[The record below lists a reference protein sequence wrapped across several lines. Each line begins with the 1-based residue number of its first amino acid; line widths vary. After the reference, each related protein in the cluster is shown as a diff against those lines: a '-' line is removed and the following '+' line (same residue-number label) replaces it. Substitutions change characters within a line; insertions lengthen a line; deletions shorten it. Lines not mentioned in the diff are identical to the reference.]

1 LQQQSKHDWH
11 NERKA
16 SMTTAHHTTTGTTR
30 PKRRGALRL
39 GLAVAGSGA
48 LVGAL
53 ALAAVPAAQASQAG
67 AASPASTHYLFR
79 TINNHRDVTFNQLL
93 GINNKGRIAG
103 YFGSGMAGHPNKGYL
118 IKSPYHQG
126 NFVNEN
132 FPHSVQTQVTGLNDH
147 NVQVGFYSTQN
158 NANLSNNN
166 FGFYVRSG
174 HFHVADFPT
183 HNVSSPPVDQLLGVN
198 NHDIAVGFFTKSNGD
213 TQGYL
218 ADLNNHKYFS
228 LHVAGATST
237 AATGINDSGSIA
249 GFFVNSKG
257 VTKGFY
263 LRHTGQ
269 IFVLRFPGA
278 STTEALGA
286 NNNGEVVGF
295 YQLSSTVMHG
305 FTWTRQH
312 GFRTVND
319 PKGVNTTTI
328 NGVNNHG
335 DLVGF
340 YVDAAG
346 NTDGFLG
353 VPLP

>member
-1 LQQQSKHDWH
+1 
-11 NERKA
+11 
-16 SMTTAHHTTTGTTR
+16 MTTAHHTTTGPTR
-30 PKRRGALRL
+30 PKRRGVVRL
-39 GLAVAGSGA
+39 GMAVAGSGA
-48 LVGAL
+48 LIGAL
-53 ALAAVPAAQASQAG
+53 ALAVPAAQASQA
-67 AASPASTHYLFR
+67 SPAGPAATHYLFR

-118 IKSPYHQG
+118 IKPPYHQG

-158 NANLSNNN
+158 NVNLVNNN
-166 FGFYVRSG
+166 FGFYVVNG
-174 HFHVADFPT
+174 HFHVGDFPT

-198 NHDIAVGFFTKSNGD
+198 NHNIAVGFFTKKNGH

-218 ADLNNHKYFS
+218 LDINHHRYAS
-228 LHVAGATST
+228 VNVAGAVST
-237 AATGINDSGSIA
+237 AATAINDSGSIA
-249 GFFVNSKG
+249 GTFTNSKG
-257 VTKGFY
+257 VTKGYFF
-263 LRHTGQ
+263 RHTGQ
-269 IFVLRFPGA
+269 IFVLNFPHA
-278 STTEALGA
+278 TETQALGV

-295 YQLSSTVMHG
+295 YQLSPTVMHG
-305 FTWTRQH
+305 FTWTRQT
-312 GFRTVND
+312 GFHTVND
-319 PKGVNTTTI
+319 PHGVNTTTI
-328 NGVNNHG
+328 NGVNNRG